1 MAARPHRNRIAR
13 LIALLLIGTA
23 GASGLWWLMNDDGIY
38 TPSSRTPTAIQIAIG
53 SAAAEKR
60 RTTAAANARRVE
72 SPIRVNLTPTAV
84 STLRIAVDKSYR
96 IHLPELRRE
105 IVPTERLAETKV
117 SATSDGIQIGR
128 RQFRVKTLDII
139 PAQSPA
145 IWINNHQYRGTI
157 RLHRLESG
165 KLIAVN
171 ILPLH
176 HYLASVVD
184 SEMPTAFP
192 RAAREAQTIVSRTY
206 ALHQMSNRH
215 PRFDLFSTT
224 RSQNYL
230 GYQYRDRN
238 GRRLAGESE
247 SSRRVVRAT
256 AGEVCTR
263 NGRLIP
269 TYYSAVCGGTT
280 TPGGDVF
287 RDASDLASV
296 RCTGCRDAKLYRWTA
311 KVDRAAAAQAF
322 QNYFRRTGKSFETLT
337 SVSVLPQKNGSGQRY
352 FHVGDG
358 RRKYRLAA
366 VTLRREV
373 FPSQLHSSRFEMRL
387 TDKGLRFHGR
397 GSGHGVGL
405 CQWGARGLALSGK
418 NSQEI
423 VRHYYPET
431 VIIKL
436 SKTRIAQATR
446 ITD

>member
-1 MAARPHRNRIAR
+1 MAARRRRIRIAR
-13 LIALLLIGTA
+13 WIALLLFCTA
-23 GASGLWWLMNDDGIY
+23 GVCGLWWLMNDDGLLA
-38 TPSSRTPTAIQIAIG
+38 PPLRAPAMAEIAAR
-53 SAAAEKR
+53 SAAKEKR
-60 RTTAAANARRVE
+60 RTTVAANARLVE

-84 STLRIAVDKSYR
+84 SSLRIAVDQSYR
-96 IHLPELRRE
+96 IHLPELRRD
-105 IVPTERLAETKV
+105 IVPTERLSETKV
-117 SATSDGIQIGR
+117 STTADGIQIGR
-128 RQFRVKTLDII
+128 RRFRVTTLDIV

-145 IWINNHQYRGTI
+145 VWINDHQYRGTI
-157 RLHRLESG
+157 RLHRLDNG

-192 RAAREAQTIVSRTY
+192 REARAAQAIVSRTY
-206 ALHQMSNRH
+206 ALYQMSNRH
-215 PRFDLFSTT
+215 PRFDLYCTT

-247 SSRRVVRAT
+247 QSRRVVSST

-269 TYYSAVCGGTT
+269 AYYSAVCGGRTT
-280 TPGGDVF
+280 SGGDVF

-296 RCTGCRDAKLYRWTA
+296 RCTSCRDARLYRWTTTIS
-311 KVDRAAAAQAF
+311 RTLAAQSL
-322 QNYFRRTGKSFETLT
+322 QNYFRRNGKSFGTLT
-337 SVSVLPQKNGSGQRY
+337 SINVLPPKKGSGQRY

-373 FPSQLHSSRFEMRL
+373 FPAQLHSPRFDVKL
-387 TDKGLRFHGR
+387 TDKELRFDGR

-418 NSQEI
+418 NAHDI
-423 VRHYYPET
+423 VHHYYPGAR
-431 VIIKL
+431 VASL
-436 SKTRIAQATR
+436 SKTRIAQAVE